1 MNNRKIGVFIAE
13 CRREKNLTQRQLA
26 EQLHVTNK
34 AVSKW
39 ETGRCL
45 PDASLF
51 APLCAALGISVN
63 ELLAGEKIERT
74 ESERFFEQNIQQITV
89 QYQKNARRRS
99 IVIAALSTVIVILLM
114 AACFI
119 AMAIYL
125 FGFPTSSDES
135 SVKFLNT
142 RWHLSLSTQLE
153 EQYHYREG
161 FEDAVTLYVFDDP
174 EGTITD
180 YTLKGGE
187 DAELEAEVQRILDGF
202 AEADSAYFPDFS
214 HAYLSAYRD
223 IGDKGNEDMLYCLY
237 DTQLKKLYLI
247 EIIL

>member
-1 MNNRKIGVFIAE
+1 MNSRKIGLFIAE

-51 APLCAALGISVN
+51 SPLCTALGISVN
-63 ELLAGEKIERT
+63 ALLAGEKIERA

-89 QYQKNARRRS
+89 LYQKNARRRS
-99 IVIAALSTVIVILLM
+99 IVIATLSTVIVILLM

-125 FGFPTSSDES
+125 FGLPTSSVE
-135 SVKFLNT
+135 FLNT
-142 RWHLSLSTQLE
+142 RRHLSLTTQLE

-161 FEDAVTLYVFDDP
+161 FEGATTLYVFDDP
-174 EGTITD
+174 AGTISA
-180 YTLKGGE
+180 YSLKGGKDE
-187 DAELEAEVQRILDGF
+187 ELEAKVQQILDGF

-214 HAYLSAYRD
+214 HEYLSAYRD
-223 IGDKGNEDMLYCLY
+223 IGNEGDEDKLYCLY
-237 DTQLKKLYLI
+237 DTRLKKLYLI
-247 EIIL
+247 ESIR